1 MAKTVYLETGDYKI
15 KVADASNKIELD
27 SAETLVRGNL
37 TVEGTTTTVESTVT
51 TITDNVIT
59 LNDGEQGP
67 GINSSLNYKAGIE
80 IDRGDTANKVQIVY
94 DESIAWNNP
103 STQTVSQG
111 PSTGGPQGPGYG
123 SFKVSSADGNDI
135 LALRVANINN
145 SNAIYFE
152 PGGTGTLRLAGSIA
166 PATYISRMLD
176 DNDIPNKKY
185 VDDEVNAVVI
195 GAAFPRIVDGDTEVK
210 ITDNSTSG
218 VTSKIEVRIDGTLVG
233 LWEPTRFELYQQTTD
248 IGSIRIEDDTISSL
262 NSNQDLELVAPGT
275 GSVRVNDSM
284 IINNRP
290 SIQDVAID
298 PLFDANGVKLY
309 AKSPSGGDTG
319 LYFVNTNDTRGEVI
333 SKNRALLFGLLF

>member
-1 MAKTVYLETGDYKI
+1 MSKTVYLETGDYKI
-15 KVADASNKIELD
+15 KVVDTNNEITLD
-27 SAETLVRGNL
+27 SAL
-37 TVEGTTTTVESTVT
+37 THITGDLRVEGETTTVNT
-51 TITDNVIT
+51 TNLEIEDNIIV
-59 LNDGEQGP
+59 LNKNETGTGVGEGT
-67 GINSSLNYKAGIE
+67 AGIE
-80 IDRGDTANKVQIVY
+80 VDRGTVNGVQFVY
-94 DESIAWNNP
+94 DESIAWNDP

-111 PSTGGPQGPGYG
+111 PNLQGPGYG
-123 SFKVSSADGNDI
+123 SYKVSSADGNDI

-145 SNAIYFE
+145 NNAIYFE
-152 PGGTGTLRLAGSIA
+152 PGGTGTLRLGGSIA
-166 PATYISRMLD
+166 PATYISRMND

-185 VDDEVNAVVI
+185 VDDEINAVVI

-218 VTSKIEVRIDGTLVG
+218 NTSKIEIKIDNNLLG

-275 GSVRVNDSM
+275 GSVRVNDSFV
-284 IINNRP
+284 INNRP
-290 SIQDVAID
+290 SIQDAAID

>member
-1 MAKTVYLETGDYKI
+1 M
-15 KVADASNKIELD
+15 IEEVLH
-27 SAETLVRGNL
+27 
-37 TVEGTTTTVESTVT
+37 
-51 TITDNVIT
+51 
-59 LNDGEQGP
+59 
-67 GINSSLNYKAGIE
+67 
-80 IDRGDTANKVQIVY
+80 NKVQIIY
-94 DESIAWNNP
+94 DENIAWNDP

-111 PSTGGPQGPGYG
+111 PSAGGPQGPGYG

-135 LALRVANINN
+135 LALRVSNINN

-166 PATYISRMLD
+166 PATYISRMSD

-210 ITDNSTSG
+210 ITDNSSSG
-218 VTSKIEVRIDGTLVG
+218 NTSKIEITIDGTLVG
-233 LWEPTRFELYQQTTD
+233 LWEPTRFELYHQTTD
-248 IGSIRIEDDTISSL
+248 IGSIRIEDDRISSL

-275 GSVRVNDSM
+275 GSVRVNDSFV
-284 IINNRP
+284 INNRP
-290 SIQDVAID
+290 SIHDPSID

>member
-1 MAKTVYLETGDYKI
+1 MAKTVYIETGDYKI
-15 KVADASNKIELD
+15 KVADTSNEITLD
-27 SAETLVRGNL
+27 SAL
-37 TVEGTTTTVESTVT
+37 THITGDLRVEGDTTTVNT
-51 TITDNVIT
+51 TNLEIEDNNIL
-59 LNDGEQGP
+59 LNKNEAGAGVGEGT
-67 GINSSLNYKAGIE
+67 AGVS
-80 IDRGDTANKVQIVY
+80 IDRGTYANVQIIY

-111 PSTGGPQGPGYG
+111 PGLQGPGYG

-145 SNAIYFE
+145 TNAIYFE
-152 PGGTGTLRLAGSIA
+152 PGGTGTLRLGGSIA
-166 PATYISRMLD
+166 PANYISRMND

-185 VDDEVNAVVI
+185 VDDEINAVVI
-195 GAAFPRIVDGDTEVK
+195 GAAFPRIVQDDTEVK

-218 VTSKIEVRIDGTLVG
+218 NTSKIEVTIDGVLLG

-248 IGSIRIEDDTISSL
+248 IGNVRIEGDTISGL

-275 GSVRVNDSM
+275 GSVRANDSFV
-284 IINNRP
+284 INNRP
-290 SIQDVAID
+290 SVQDPAVD
-298 PLFDANGVKLY
+298 PLYDANGVKLY

-333 SKNRALLFGLLF
+333 SKNRALLFGLIF

>member
-15 KVADASNKIELD
+15 KVANTSNEITLD
-27 SAETLVRGNL
+27 SAL
-37 TVEGTTTTVESTVT
+37 THITGDLRVEGETTTVNT
-51 TITDNVIT
+51 TNLEIEDNIIV
-59 LNDGEQGP
+59 LNKNEAGAGVGEGTS
-67 GINSSLNYKAGIE
+67 GVD
-80 IDRGDTANKVQIVY
+80 IDRGSYANVQIVY

-111 PSTGGPQGPGYG
+111 PGLQGPGYG

-145 SNAIYFE
+145 TNAIYFE
-152 PGGTGTLRLAGSIA
+152 PGGTGTLRLGASIA
-166 PATYISRMLD
+166 PANYISRMND

-185 VDDEVNAVVI
+185 VDDEINAVVI
-195 GAAFPRIVDGDTEVK
+195 GAAFPRIVQDDTEVK
-210 ITDNSTSG
+210 ITDNSQSG
-218 VTSKIEVRIDGTLVG
+218 QTSKIEVKIDGTLLG

-275 GSVRVNDSM
+275 GSVRVNDSFV
-284 IINNRP
+284 INNRP
-290 SIQDVAID
+290 SIQDLAVD
-298 PLFDANGVKLY
+298 PLYDANGVKLY